1 MKGNQQMTTVH
12 KKAGT
17 SQRPATIKNKNK
29 KLKSIRIYFVDNGE
43 LRDQIESDSKKFGMS
58 LSIMANLYIRA
69 GRPTILNALNAELQ
83 ETKKK

>member
-1 MKGNQQMTTVH
+1 MRTVS

-17 SQRPATIKNKNK
+17 SQRPARKNNGKIK

-69 GRPTILNALNAELQ
+69 GRPTILNALNAEL
-83 ETKKK
+83 ESNKK

>member
-1 MKGNQQMTTVH
+1 MRTVS

-17 SQRPATIKNKNK
+17 SQRPARKKNGKSK
-29 KLKSIRIYFVDNGE
+29 TLKSIRIYFVDNGE

-69 GRPTILNALNAELQ
+69 GRPTILNALNAEL
-83 ETKKK
+83 ESNKK